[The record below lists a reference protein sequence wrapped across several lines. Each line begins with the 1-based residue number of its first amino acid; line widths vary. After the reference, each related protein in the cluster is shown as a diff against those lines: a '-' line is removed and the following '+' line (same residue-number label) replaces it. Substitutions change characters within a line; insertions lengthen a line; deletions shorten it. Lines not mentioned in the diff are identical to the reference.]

1 MQKIVDGLARFHRT
15 SAQAYQPLLAHLA
28 ENGQK
33 PQAMMITCAD
43 SRIMPEELTQ
53 TDPGDLFMIRNI
65 GNLVPRPED
74 ASSGTDVSVGA
85 ALDYALDHLNIKH
98 LVVMGHSGCGA
109 MAALL
114 NWKGGDDNI
123 GAWLRNGRLALT
135 RLNSDQ
141 LAEEGLTDGDR
152 LSQINVLASLDN
164 LSHYMSVRSRLL
176 KGEVTLHGW
185 WFDVPKAQV
194 LAYDETRERFVP
206 SEAAYQKAVLR

>member
-1 MQKIVDGLARFHRT
+1 MQKIVDGLARFHKT
-15 SAQAYQPLLAHLA
+15 SAPAYQPLLAHLA

-53 TDPGDLFMIRNI
+53 VDPGDLFMIRNI

-74 ASSGTDVSVGA
+74 ASTGTDVSVGA
-85 ALDYALDHLNIKH
+85 ALDYALDHLHIKN

-114 NWKGGDDNI
+114 KWEGGDDNI

-135 RLNSDQ
+135 RLNSSQ
-141 LAEEGLTDGDR
+141 LADEGLTEADR

-164 LSHYMSVRSRLL
+164 LSHYMSVRERLMR
-176 KGEVTLHGW
+176 GDVTLHAW
-185 WFDVPKAQV
+185 WFNVAQAQV
-194 LAYDETRERFVP
+194 LAYDQTHERFVAT
-206 SEAAYQKAVLR
+206 ELAYQKAVLR